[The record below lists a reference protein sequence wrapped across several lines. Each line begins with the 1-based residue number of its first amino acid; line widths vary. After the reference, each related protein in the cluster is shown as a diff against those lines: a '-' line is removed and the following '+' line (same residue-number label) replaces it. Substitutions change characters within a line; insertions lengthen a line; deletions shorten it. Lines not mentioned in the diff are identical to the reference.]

1 MLIVHFDN
9 SANLNSKWK
18 LNGIAEN
25 NCLIH
30 RLRWVDSWSML
41 AQPSKYSDAVLQV
54 NVAEGHK
61 QRVILES
68 EGHLAAKSNE
78 ADAKYKTVFR
88 EAEAR

>member
-1 MLIVHFDN
+1 
-9 SANLNSKWK
+9 LNFKWK
-18 LNGIAEN
+18 LKEIAEN
-25 NCLIH
+25 NFLIP
-30 RLRWVDSWSML
+30 RLRSVNSQSTL
-41 AQPSKYSDAVLQV
+41 VHPSKYSDAVLQV

>member
-1 MLIVHFDN
+1 MLTVHFDN
-9 SANLNSKWK
+9 SANSNFKWK
-18 LNGIAEN
+18 LKGIAEN
-25 NCLIH
+25 NFLIR
-30 RLRWVDSWSML
+30 RLRLVNSQSTL
-41 AQPSKYSDAVLQV
+41 VHPSKYAILQV